1 MKKEKKMTEEE
12 IKKMFDD
19 IQQKLET
26 LQDEKASFMFLGN
39 VGNHFTIA
47 GNPTDITAQL
57 SFAMMRYPIVRDII
71 KNCAEKFD
79 ELNALLGKEVKN
91 MKLDHQIEQNSGRL

>member
-1 MKKEKKMTEEE
+1 MKMTEEE

-26 LQDEKASFMFLGN
+26 LQDEKASFMFLTNEGN
-39 VGNHFTIA
+39 CFTIA
-47 GNPTDITAQL
+47 GNPIDINAQL
-57 SFAMMRYPIVRDII
+57 LFAMIRYPIVRDII

-79 ELNALLGKEVKN
+79 EMNALWGEKVKN
-91 MKLDHQIEQNSGRL
+91 MKMDHQIEKNSGITLSR